1 MRNVNL
7 TSFLPTGH
15 CGRKKRKKDTEDY
28 ESREFIKCKR
38 EVDCIMEE
46 QFENEEKSSGGLTD
60 KSHG

>member
-15 CGRKKRKKDTEDY
+15 CEKKKKKDTEDCG
-28 ESREFIKCKR
+28 SREFIKCKR

-60 KSHG
+60 MSHG